1 MKKLFALLALFRQG
15 AAVTD
20 PALWKSRQIT
30 ATVLL
35 PFFAALVATA
45 RAFGH
50 EIPVSDEEVLQM
62 VTGLVVVINLV
73 LTVTTS
79 KHVGLPAERET
90 FDEHDLDDD
99 RPGR

>member
-20 PALWKSRQIT
+20 PALWKKRQIT

-50 EIPVSDEEVLQM
+50 EIPVTDEEILQV
-62 VTGLVVVINLV
+62 VTGLVVLINLV
-73 LTVTTS
+73 FTVTTS
-79 KHVGLPAERET
+79 RHIGLPPVSKTAA
-90 FDEHDLDDD
+90 EHDLD
-99 RPGR
+99 PGQS

>member
-15 AAVTD
+15 AAVSD
-20 PALWKSRQIT
+20 PALWKNRQIT

-35 PFFAALVATA
+35 PFFAALAATS

-50 EIPVSDEEVLQM
+50 EIPVTDEEILQV

-79 KHVGLPAERET
+79 RHVGLPSVGKAVAEQGV
-90 FDEHDLDDD
+90 DDA
-99 RPGR
+99 RP

>member
-15 AAVTD
+15 AAVSD
-20 PALWKSRQIT
+20 PALWKNRQIT

-35 PFFAALVATA
+35 PFFAALAATA
-45 RAFGH
+45 RAFGY
-50 EIPVSDEEVLQM
+50 EIPVTDEEILQV

-79 KHVGLPAERET
+79 RRVGLPSVSEAAAEQG
-90 FDEHDLDDD
+90 LDDP
-99 RPGR
+99 RP

>member
-20 PALWKSRQIT
+20 PALWKKRQIT

-35 PFFAALVATA
+35 PFFAALAATV
-45 RAFGH
+45 RAFGY
-50 EIPVSDEEVLQM
+50 ELPVTDEEILQV
-62 VTGLVVVINLV
+62 VTGLVVAINLV

-79 KHVGLPAERET
+79 RRAGLPAVSEAA
-90 FDEHDLDDD
+90 DEPDLNDY
-99 RPGR
+99 RP

>member
-15 AAVTD
+15 AAVAD
-20 PALWKSRQIT
+20 PALWKKRQIT

-50 EIPVSDEEVLQM
+50 ELPVTDEEILQV

-79 KHVGLPAERET
+79 RHVGLPPVGEAAAER
-90 FDEHDLDDD
+90 DLDAGQ
-99 RPGR
+99 P